1 MTTKQ
6 LMTPFWLVGWALM
19 LATTWLLPNHYL
31 PWSTF
36 HMDAWMAIVLSL
48 AATAVIV
55 RSRGPVTW
63 HGIAVL
69 AAILVFIPGVQYGTG
84 LILLSGTAWIS
95 TIYLIGFLLALLIGA
110 RWESASP
117 GQLADGL
124 FLAIGIAAL
133 ISVGLQLHQWLALDL
148 LDIWSMGKGH
158 GRPFANLG
166 QPNNLSTLLLWGVL
180 AAGWGLVRQ
189 RIGVWTAL
197 TMAAYLLFGLA
208 LTQSRTAWVAVVLLV
223 AASWVWRRL
232 WPNPCWPW
240 VVTGLGLYFAV
251 CVLSLGWLNQ
261 HFGLTLLSDMA
272 DVLRLSSEQ
281 RPTVWALF
289 IDAALQRPWVG
300 YGWNQVV
307 LAQLTA
313 SLDHPAL
320 NIVFSHSHNLFL
332 DLMLWCGIPIGL
344 FVSFYLVRWFGQRL
358 RAVRG
363 SEDALLLL
371 FLLVVGNHAM
381 LELPLHYAYFLLPT
395 CLVMGTLNERLN
407 VPPMITLGRWSL
419 VAVWLLSVALLALLI
434 RDYARVE
441 ASYKSLRFEWA
452 NIKTEVRGG
461 PPDVLLLTQW
471 REFIRL
477 ARFEPISG
485 VSSDELNWLRK
496 ITSTYPST
504 GNFHKLAAALAMNQ
518 QPQEATLW
526 LKRMCKIV
534 SVTQCAAVKTA
545 WADQSMNSPDIAAV
559 PWPN

>member
-1 MTTKQ
+1 
-6 LMTPFWLVGWALM
+6 
-19 LATTWLLPNHYL
+19 
-31 PWSTF
+31 
-36 HMDAWMAIVLSL
+36 MAIVLSL
-48 AATAVIV
+48 AAAAVIV
-55 RSRGPVTW
+55 RSSRPVTW
-63 HGIAVL
+63 HGISVL
-69 AAILVFIPGVQYGTG
+69 AAILVFIPGVQYGAG

-110 RWESASP
+110 RWELASP

-133 ISVGLQLHQWLALDL
+133 VSVGLQLHQWLALDL
-148 LDIWSMGKGH
+148 LDIWSMGKGY

-166 QPNNLSTLLLWGVL
+166 QPNNLGTLLLWGVL

-197 TMAAYLLFGLA
+197 FMAAYLLFGLA
-208 LTQSRTAWVAVVLLV
+208 LTQSRTAWIAVVLLMIS
-223 AASWVWRRL
+223 SWAWRRL
-232 WPNPCWPW
+232 WSNPRWPW

-251 CVLSLGWLNQ
+251 CVLSLGELNQ
-261 HFGLTLLSDMA
+261 IFGLTLLADMA

-281 RPTVWALF
+281 RPVVWTLF
-289 IDAALQRPWVG
+289 VDAAWQRPWAG

-313 SLDHPAL
+313 SIDHPAL

-332 DLMLWCGIPIGL
+332 DFILWCGIPIGL
-344 FVSFYLVRWFGQRL
+344 FVSFYLARWFWHGLQ
-358 RAVRG
+358 AVR
-363 SEDALLLL
+363 SAEDALLML

-395 CLVMGTLNERLN
+395 CLVMGALN
-407 VPPMITLGRWSL
+407 VRQNVQPMIAVGRWTVL
-419 VAVWLLSVALLALLI
+419 AVWLLSVALLAVLI

-441 ASYKSLRFEWA
+441 ASYKDLRFEWT
-452 NIKTEVRGG
+452 NIRTEIRGG
-461 PPDVLLLTQW
+461 PPDILLLTQW

-477 ARFEPISG
+477 ARFEPTSG
-485 VSSDELNWLRK
+485 MSADELNWLRK

-504 GNFHKLAAALAMNQ
+504 GNFHKVAAALAMNQ

-534 SVTQCAAVKTA
+534 SETQCAAVRTA
-545 WADQSMNSPDIAAV
+545 WASQSINIPDMAAV
-559 PWPN
+559 PWPD